1 MCCRFHFLNSIYRLY
16 CSRVI
21 LPKHT
26 FLKAS
31 GNFSSVSVPAQIP
44 SEDSRSPS
52 QPGPSTSAASPAQRD
67 PFPLC
72 SHTRELPHL
81 DGLMIF
87 PPLCHTLPPQCVSW
101 SSPSFKTELSC
112 IFLTSQFS
120 PHRTPSTPS
129 IFLLIL
135 LLHPFHAP
143 HGLHSSGYL
152 HLNDLKRKRNQI

>member
-1 MCCRFHFLNSIYRLY
+1 MCCRIHFLNSIYHLY

-26 FLKAS
+26 FLKAL

-44 SEDSRSPS
+44 SEDSQSPS

-101 SSPSFKTELSC
+101 SSPSFKTELS
-112 IFLTSQFS
+112 
-120 PHRTPSTPS
+120 
-129 IFLLIL
+129 
-135 LLHPFHAP
+135 
-143 HGLHSSGYL
+143 L
-152 HLNDLKRKRNQI
+152 HLSNVPIFPSQNSFNPQYFSSHPSLSCTSFMHLMACIQVGIYT